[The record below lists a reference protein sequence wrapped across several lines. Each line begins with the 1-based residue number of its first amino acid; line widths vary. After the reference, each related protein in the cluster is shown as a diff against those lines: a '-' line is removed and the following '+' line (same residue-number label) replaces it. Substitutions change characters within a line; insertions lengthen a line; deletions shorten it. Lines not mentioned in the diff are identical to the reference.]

1 MIQKYK
7 VAAYITQADWLLV
20 FSEPEY
26 PAAGT
31 QIPGGTIQPGEDPDS
46 AVLRE
51 AEEESG
57 LTGLRIR
64 RYLGTRVYHLPLAS
78 GDSVTIHRRFYQLT
92 YDGPIDANGW
102 RHWEADPSDGSP
114 EPIEFSLRWVKF
126 PHEVPELSVGFGDML
141 PFIEMDG

>member
-1 MIQKYK
+1 MIQKHK

-20 FSEPEY
+20 FSEPAY

-51 AEEESG
+51 AEEETG

-92 YDGPIDANGW
+92 MTVPLTSMAGGIGRQTRLTAAQNPLSFSCA
-102 RHWEADPSDGSP
+102 GSNSP
-114 EPIEFSLRWVKF
+114 TKCRNSALVLAI
-126 PHEVPELSVGFGDML
+126 
-141 PFIEMDG
+141 